1 MSGLGDVKH
10 TRINKI
16 EEGKV
21 RGLPI
26 AHPNSIYL
34 AFACFDLTN
43 EKPSPLPKIMF
54 FFALFHVRPH
64 QKKGTT

>member
-1 MSGLGDVKH
+1 VGIFYWGL
-10 TRINKI
+10 
-16 EEGKV
+16 
-21 RGLPI
+21 LI

-34 AFACFDLTN
+34 VFACFGLTN

-54 FFALFHVRPH
+54 FFAWFHVRPH